1 MARRQYSEAE
11 RAEAEQARRDLV
23 EQLHG
28 QLADKIATM
37 TSPGAWIEW
46 LRTASRFHRYSWR
59 NQLLI
64 MMQRPDATAVAGYSA
79 WKALGYQVRRGEKS
93 IRVLAPVTRRVEK
106 LDARG
111 EVVRDAEGAAVTRRI
126 IVGVK
131 PASVFDAGQVDPT
144 PPQPPTPSLLA
155 GEAPA
160 GLWASLAEFVQE
172 EGYTLQRAGCGSA
185 NGLTDYNARTVKVRP
200 DLDDAQAVKTLAHE
214 LGHVLL
220 PPPANESLLD
230 LTCRGLREIEAE
242 SVAYIVT
249 HAHGLDSGDYSF
261 GYVANWGGHTAV
273 ASGTSVDEL
282 VQQTADRVVGA
293 AGRVLQHTLAGVPDL
308 EVAAAD
314 AVAQELTTGQRWER
328 VQHHRPSQ
336 AEMLDI
342 AVIPP
347 AVAAA
352 AITR

>member
-11 RAEAEQARRDLV
+11 RAAAEDARRELV

-28 QLADKIATM
+28 QLADKITTL
-37 TSPGAWIEW
+37 TSPEAWVGW
-46 LRTASRFHRYSWR
+46 LRTAARFHRYSWR

-64 MMQRPDATAVAGYSA
+64 MMQRPDASAVAGYSA
-79 WKALGYQVRRGEKS
+79 WKALGHQVRRGEKA

-106 LDARG
+106 LDAHG
-111 EVVRDAEGAAVTRRI
+111 NVVRDAEGKPVLHRV

-131 PASVFDAGQVDPT
+131 LASVFDASQVDPA
-144 PPQPPTPSLLA
+144 PPQPPTPTLLE

-160 GLWASLAEFVQE
+160 GLWDSLAELVRQ
-172 EGYTLQRAGCGSA
+172 EGYTIQRSGSGPA
-185 NGLTDYNARTVKVRP
+185 NGVTDYTARTVTVRP

-220 PPPANESLLD
+220 PPPAGESLVD
-230 LTCRGLREIEAE
+230 LACRGLREIEAE

-261 GYVANWGGHTAV
+261 SYVANWGGRTAAV
-273 ASGTSVDEL
+273 TGANVDDL

-308 EVAAAD
+308 DVRAAD
-314 AVAQELTTGQRWER
+314 AVGQELAAGQRWER
-328 VQHHRPSQ
+328 VQHCPPPVGEL
-336 AEMLDI
+336 A
-342 AVIPP
+342 AVVGV

-352 AITR
+352 ASITR